1 MEIYPT
7 FENASDMRNIVRY
20 VIILLGLITLFS
32 CSYHRTGDKQPQKAT
47 VVSKDSVI
55 AIPQTTTITK
65 SDSMQSPSL
74 YDPNKDVAGGTQNI
88 EAIMKSI
95 ANGDA
100 EKLTS
105 LCSFPIER
113 KYPMRD
119 IKDSKDMLKK
129 FNKIFDRE
137 FREKIKHAKIS
148 DWKSNGYRGYSWGE
162 ENASIWVYDSLTII
176 DYYSPQEQQLYDE
189 LVKQEMESLHESIRG
204 NGWHPFCCYKDI
216 TDGSIIRIDI
226 RERKVKKEEN
236 FHTDGFIYCAP
247 QLQPFKL
254 RGDEE
259 FRLAAFPK
267 KYDLKGRP
275 KMLLNGYVDIG
286 GSANMRGYYFQ
297 KGNLEI
303 YLGDIY
309 YKSEKGLLSIT
320 KDGIESKHD
329 VEPCYWL
336 DLVQ

>member
-1 MEIYPT
+1 
-7 FENASDMRNIVRY
+7 MRNIVRN
-20 VIILLGLITLFS
+20 VTILLVLTTLFS
-32 CSYHRTGDKQPQKAT
+32 CNYHHTEDKQPRKEET
-47 VVSKDSVI
+47 DSVTS
-55 AIPQTTTITK
+55 IPQTDTIAK
-65 SDSMQSPSL
+65 LDSITSKTELEEKP
-74 YDPNKDVAGGTQNI
+74 DVAGDTKH
-88 EAIMKSI
+88 IMTIMRSI

-100 EKLTS
+100 KKLAS
-105 LCSFPIER
+105 LTIFPIER
-113 KYPMRD
+113 KYPLRD
-119 IKDSKDMLKK
+119 IKDSRDLITR
-129 FNKIFDRE
+129 FNQIFDE
-137 FREKIKHAKIS
+137 GFREKMKSAKTT
-148 DWKSNGYRGYSWGE
+148 DWVNNGYRGYSWGN

-176 DYYSPQEQQLYDE
+176 DYYSPQEQQLYEE
-189 LVKQEMESLHESIRG
+189 LVKQEMESLHESLRG
-204 NGWHPFCCYKDI
+204 SGWHPFCCYKDI

-259 FRLAAFPK
+259 FRLAVFPM

>member
-65 SDSMQSPSL
+65 SDSMLSQSL

-88 EAIMKSI
+88 GSIMKSI

-113 KYPMRD
+113 KYPMRN

-129 FNKIFDRE
+129 FDKIFDRE

-226 RERKVKKEEN
+226 RERKVMKEEN
-236 FHTDGFIYCAP
+236 FHTDGFIYCAT

-259 FRLAAFPK
+259 FRLAVYPQNFNLRGK
-267 KYDLKGRP
+267 P
-275 KMLLNGYVDIG
+275 KMLLSGYVEIG
-286 GSANMRGYYFQ
+286 GSANMRGYYFK

-309 YKSEKGLLSIT
+309 YESEKELLSIT
-320 KDGIESKHD
+320 KDGNESKHD

>member
-1 MEIYPT
+1 MDIE
-7 FENASDMRNIVRY
+7 
-20 VIILLGLITLFS
+20 
-32 CSYHRTGDKQPQKAT
+32 
-47 VVSKDSVI
+47 VI
-55 AIPQTTTITK
+55 A
-65 SDSMQSPSL
+65 
-74 YDPNKDVAGGTQNI
+74 G
-88 EAIMKSI
+88 
-95 ANGDA
+95 
-100 EKLTS
+100 
-105 LCSFPIER
+105 
-113 KYPMRD
+113 
-119 IKDSKDMLKK
+119 
-129 FNKIFDRE
+129 
-137 FREKIKHAKIS
+137 
-148 DWKSNGYRGYSWGE
+148 GE

-226 RERKVKKEEN
+226 RERKVMKEEN
-236 FHTDGFIYCAP
+236 FHTDGFIYSAP

-259 FRLAAFPK
+259 FRLAVYPQNYNLRGK
-267 KYDLKGRP
+267 P
-275 KMLLNGYVDIG
+275 KMLLSGYVEIG
-286 GSANMRGYYFQ
+286 GSANMRGYYFK

-309 YKSEKGLLSIT
+309 YESEKELLSIT
-320 KDGIESKHD
+320 KDGNESKHD

>member
-20 VIILLGLITLFS
+20 VTILLGLTTLFS
-32 CSYHRTGDKQPQKAT
+32 CNYLRTKDKLPQKRIE
-47 VVSKDSVI
+47 VSKDSATSISPTDAI
-55 AIPQTTTITK
+55 ANL
-65 SDSMQSPSL
+65 DSMPQ
-74 YDPNKDVAGGTQNI
+74 KTEIEEKQDVAGGTKHI
-88 EAIMKSI
+88 GSIMKSI

-100 EKLTS
+100 EKLVS

-113 KYPMRD
+113 KYPMRN

-129 FNKIFDRE
+129 FDKIFDRK
-137 FREKIKHAKIS
+137 FREKIKHTKIS
-148 DWKSNGYRGYSWGE
+148 DWKSHGYRGYSWGE
-162 ENASIWVYDSLTII
+162 ENASIWVYDSLTKI

-189 LVKQEMESLHESIRG
+189 LVKQEMESLHESLRG

-216 TDGSIIRIDI
+216 TDRSIMRVDI

-236 FHTDGFIYCAP
+236 FHTDGFLYCTP

-259 FRLAAFPK
+259 FRLAVFPR
-267 KYDLKGRP
+267 KYDLKGKPRF
-275 KMLLNGYVDIG
+275 LLNGYVEIG
-286 GSANMRGYYFQ
+286 GSANMRGYYFK

-309 YKSEKGLLSIT
+309 YESEKELLSIS
-320 KDGIESKHD
+320 KDGNESKHD

>member
-1 MEIYPT
+1 
-7 FENASDMRNIVRY
+7 
-20 VIILLGLITLFS
+20 
-32 CSYHRTGDKQPQKAT
+32 
-47 VVSKDSVI
+47 
-55 AIPQTTTITK
+55 
-65 SDSMQSPSL
+65 MQSPSL

-100 EKLTS
+100 EKLAS

-113 KYPMRD
+113 KYPMRN

-129 FNKIFDRE
+129 FDKIFDRE

-226 RERKVKKEEN
+226 RERKVMKEEN
-236 FHTDGFIYCAP
+236 FHTDGFIYSAP

-259 FRLAAFPK
+259 FRLAVYPQ
-267 KYDLKGRP
+267 KYNLRGKP
-275 KMLLNGYVDIG
+275 KMLLSGSVDIG
-286 GSANMRGYYFQ
+286 GSANMRGYYFK

-309 YKSEKGLLSIT
+309 YESEKELLSIT
-320 KDGIESKHD
+320 KDGNESKHD